1 MSETEYE
8 RIIEEIKANEIDT
21 NPSDTYINDIPGK
34 LDKIIDDGISFFS
47 MESSFPPW
55 YKNMVVN
62 LCKSLRYSEF

>member
-47 MESSFPPW
+47 EKKSSKP
-55 YKNMVVN
+55 N
-62 LCKSLRYSEF
+62 

>member
-47 MESSFPPW
+47 E
-55 YKNMVVN
+55 KNRQSQTN
-62 LCKSLRYSEF
+62 PLDSDSE